1 MTTKGNTRM
10 DKSIY
15 TREYET
21 LVRLLREAREEANLT
36 QVDLAELLEQSQ
48 SFVSKYERGE
58 RRLDLIQLR
67 TICQVLG
74 IGLADFVRRLEREL
88 GAVRRSR

>member
-1 MTTKGNTRM
+1 M

-21 LVRLLREAREEANLT
+21 LIRLLREAREEANLT
-36 QVDLAELLEQSQ
+36 QVDLAEQLGQSQ
-48 SFVSKYERGE
+48 SFVSKCERGE

-67 TICQVLG
+67 TICRVLG
-74 IGLADFVRRLEREL
+74 ISLVDFLKRLEREL
-88 GAVRRSR
+88 GTGRRSR